1 MNRRTF
7 LGSSAV
13 LAAASLLAYKG
24 NALAQAMGTD
34 PDPAPI
40 GLKTVEAIYKSSN
53 GNVVA
58 MDSLLYIYDKSI
70 TVNDV
75 IIAGSYCGAANLP
88 HAIKTGVKAM
98 IAHNAGIGKDD
109 AGIGALYLG
118 EKHDFPVA
126 AVECLSASISN
137 GRSMAAGII
146 SHANAQALALGVKP
160 GQNVTEAAKLLLA
173 AHAGKPSDVAV
184 PFDKK
189 VFEKDKVGNSRI
201 YASSALTNLLP
212 EDDHSNDVIAWGS
225 HSGAVAADLLKKWK
239 VKGWIGNDAGMAKN
253 HTGIGGLPASNALGV
268 AAAAVSSMSA
278 RIGDGVST
286 YEDGII
292 SAVNDLARQK
302 GVREG
307 MKAAEAARLLAA

>member
-1 MNRRTF
+1 MNRRFF
-7 LGSSAV
+7 LGRSV
-13 LAAASLLAYKG
+13 LLAASLVACKSTVF
-24 NALAQAMGTD
+24 AQAMGTD

-40 GLKTVEAIYKSSN
+40 GLKTVEAVYKSSN

-70 TVNDV
+70 TTNDV
-75 IIAGSYCGAANLP
+75 VIAGSYCGAVNLP
-88 HAIKTGVKAM
+88 HAIKAGVKAM
-98 IAHNAGIGKDD
+98 IAHNAGIGKED

-118 EKHDFPVA
+118 EKHNFPVA
-126 AVECLSASISN
+126 AVECMSASISN

-160 GQNVTEAAKLLLA
+160 GQNATEAAKLLLSA
-173 AHAGKPSDVAV
+173 APGRPSDVEV

-189 VFEKDKVGNSRI
+189 VFQKGSVGSSRI
-201 YASSALTNLLP
+201 FASSALTNLLP
-212 EDDHSNDVIAWGS
+212 DDDHSNDVIAWGA
-225 HSGAVAADLLKKWK
+225 HSGAIAADLVKKWR
-239 VKGWIGNDAGMAKN
+239 VKGWVGNDAGMAKN
-253 HTGIGGLPASNALGV
+253 HTGIGGLLGCNAIGV
-268 AAAAVSSMSA
+268 PAAAVSTMSA
-278 RIGDGVST
+278 RIGDGLST

-307 MKAAEAARLLAA
+307 MKASEALRLLAA